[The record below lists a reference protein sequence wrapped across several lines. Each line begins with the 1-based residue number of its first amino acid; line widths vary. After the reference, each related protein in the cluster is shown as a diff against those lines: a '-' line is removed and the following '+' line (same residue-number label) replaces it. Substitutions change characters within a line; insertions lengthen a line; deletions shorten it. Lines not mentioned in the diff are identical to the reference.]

1 MATIRILSKKDI
13 QSLFTLSMALEA
25 VEQAYREKDSGQGQ
39 VWPMVF
45 HEFDPG
51 HADLDLKSG
60 NLDGVGVFGLKLV
73 SWYGANPAKGLSA
86 LYGTSMLFDL
96 STGVPKAVLNAGPI
110 TDYRTGAAGALGVKY
125 LARKDAKHLLMVGC
139 GELAPYLIAATLLV
153 KPDLKRVQLV
163 NPHNP
168 THAEERRETITRKV
182 QQLMEQSGT
191 VCSVPIQA
199 AENVEQAVR
208 ESDIILTATP
218 SYAPMIDA
226 AWIQPGTHFSCVG
239 SDMPGKQEISSDI
252 FVGARVFG
260 DDIAQCLSVGEC
272 EKPHREGKLD
282 QLCGEIGGVI
292 SGKLPGRLSD
302 QDITI
307 FDSTGIAL
315 QDLASGAMILAMAE
329 RQGTGTLV
337 EL

>member
-1 MATIRILSKKDI
+1 MANIRILNKKDI

-51 HADLDLKSG
+51 HADLDIKSG
-60 NLDGVGVFGLKLV
+60 NLDGSGVFGLKLV
-73 SWYGANPAKGLSA
+73 SWYGSNPAKELPA

-96 STGVPKAVLNAGPI
+96 STGAPQAVLNAGPI

-125 LARKDAKHLLMVGC
+125 LARKDAKNLLMVGC
-139 GELAPYLIAATLLV
+139 GALAPYLIAATLLV
-153 KPDLKRVQLV
+153 RPDLEYIQLV

-168 THAEERRETITRKV
+168 AHAEEQKETITQKV
-182 QQLMEQSGT
+182 QRLLEQSDA
-191 VCSVPIQA
+191 VLSVPIHA
-199 AENVEQAVR
+199 AENVEQAVHA
-208 ESDIILTATP
+208 SDIILTATP

-226 AWIQPGTHFSCVG
+226 AWVRPGTHFSCVG
-239 SDMPGKQEISSDI
+239 SDMTGKQEISSDI

-272 EKPHREGKLD
+272 EKPHKEGKLD

-292 SGKLPGRLSD
+292 NGKLSGRLSNH
-302 QDITI
+302 DITI

-315 QDLASGAMILAMAE
+315 QDLASAVMILKAAE
-329 RQGTGTLV
+329 SQNVGV
-337 EL
+337 SAEL